1 MVLYNQRL
9 GNNPKEQN
17 KTNIKKGDLMKYDII
32 VIKGNWTDRVDTVLY
47 HEGIDKNKIT
57 FMNITYNG
65 CLNETTF
72 KIYSRG

>member
-1 MVLYNQRL
+1 
-9 GNNPKEQN
+9 
-17 KTNIKKGDLMKYDII
+17 MKYSVI
-32 VIKGNWTDRVDTVLY
+32 VVKGNWADRVDTVLY

-57 FMNITYNG
+57 FMNIAYSG